1 MSREIDVERALK
13 DEAYFNSLTS
23 EEQALLRNPAG
34 DASLTE
40 KELDS
45 VAGGRPRMST
55 DPDCYNTRTKIM
67 RCM

>member
-45 VAGGRPRMST
+45 VAGGLAGPTTSCVR
-55 DPDCYNTRTKIM
+55 
-67 RCM
+67 RCKYD

>member
-23 EEQALLRNPAG
+23 EEQALILRNPAG

-45 VAGGRPRMST
+45 VAGGLAVKDSCFRQ
-55 DPDCYNTRTKIM
+55 CK
-67 RCM
+67 